1 MRTST
6 LVGRLP
12 WLGKTRARGDVIA
25 FSVVAALLIG
35 HWSVWPWYI
44 ARLDDGSDEPWG
56 LLALGTVF
64 ACLIL
69 RRESFRW
76 QVGSLGFA
84 AATLLGQSILPS
96 ETPALIRASLA
107 MVGFGALIYHRRD
120 GVPLAALLLL
130 SLPVIASLQFYLG
143 YWLRLITGH
152 GSGVL
157 LNLLGFDVVPSG
169 VLLLWRGETIAI
181 DPPCS
186 GIRMLWFGAW
196 FYCAMAAW
204 RRTRPG
210 WFLLG
215 GILAFILLL
224 AANTLRATLLF
235 YKESGLLS
243 LPEWTHEGCG
253 LLVFVA
259 ASFLLMLLAQRL
271 PSVTPSRN
279 ASSASL
285 SPGWCPLFTILGL
298 ASAVL
303 LIPQPSKANATAI
316 SDVEWPT
323 REGNTPLFEIAIPE
337 DQADFLQHFPGS
349 VKVFASAD
357 SIWIYRWVNR
367 PTRQLHPARDCYRA
381 AGWEVLEEKQIL
393 DTSGHRWSRTHLV
406 HGTREM
412 EIHEQIRD
420 ANGTARWT
428 EPSQWF
434 WDAALGRSQG
444 PWWMISRID

>member
-12 WLGKTRARGDVIA
+12 WLGETRARADVIA
-25 FSVVAALLIG
+25 FSVLAALLIG
-35 HWSVWPWYI
+35 HWSVCPWYI

-69 RRESFRW
+69 RRETFRW
-76 QVGSLGFA
+76 QVASLGFA

-157 LNLLGFDVVPSG
+157 LNLLGVDVVPSG

-186 GIRMLWFGAW
+186 GIRMLWF
-196 FYCAMAAW
+196 
-204 RRTRPG
+204 
-210 WFLLG
+210 
-215 GILAFILLL
+215 
-224 AANTLRATLLF
+224 
-235 YKESGLLS
+235 
-243 LPEWTHEGCG
+243 
-253 LLVFVA
+253 
-259 ASFLLMLLAQRL
+259 LLMLLAQRL

-279 ASSASL
+279 PSSASL
-285 SPGWCPLFTILGL
+285 SPGWCPLFAILGL

-303 LIPQPSKANATAI
+303 LIPQPSKANATTI

-323 REGNTPLFEIAIPE
+323 REGNAPLFEIAIPE

-349 VKVFASAD
+349 VKVFASDD
-357 SIWIYRWVNR
+357 SILIYRCVNR
-367 PTRQLHPARDCYRA
+367 PTRQLHPARDCYPA
-381 AGWEVLEEKQIL
+381 AGWEVPDEKQIL
-393 DTSGHRWSRTHLV
+393 DTRGHRWSRTLLV
-406 HGTREM
+406 HGTRQM

-420 ANGTARWT
+420 TNGTARWT